1 MRLLATPSLAVTTVT
16 YGWENN
22 PEDANLFGST
32 GLPATPFMMKIGQ
45 GK

>member
-1 MRLLATPSLAVTTVT
+1 MVT

-32 GLPATPFMMKIGQ
+32 GLPATPFMIKVGQ